1 MTTLEKLPKET
12 LYFDEREKRLQ
23 IRPLFKVKEVN
34 RAPKLQIRTYS
45 QH

>member
-12 LYFDEREKRLQ
+12 LYSDERGRSLQ
-23 IRPLFKVKEVN
+23 IRPQFKVKEVN
-34 RAPKLQIRTYS
+34 RAPKHQIRTYS